1 MLNKHEIR
9 SERPPTVS
17 KKNVFGV
24 SALLDFVFGIKIMLR
39 AALRVQIK
47 KSWAVYLAQKTAF
60 IKKKS
65 PEMGK
70 NRKNVEKARNPIRE
84 AAHRI

>member
-1 MLNKHEIR
+1 MLNKPEIR

-47 KSWAVYLAQKTAF
+47 KSWAVYLAQTPLCIEKT
-60 IKKKS
+60 S
-65 PEMGK
+65 SEMCK
-70 NRKNVEKARNPIRE
+70 NGKNVEKA
-84 AAHRI
+84 